1 MTQPAYLDTIQ
12 LLDPFIRRH
21 TNMTQEIVLHYKIS
35 DGTVITVDARVG
47 DSIMDTAIKND
58 IDDVVAECGGSLI
71 CATCHVYLDEQTAAL
86 FEEPDD
92 FELEMLEGVAAERRE
107 HSRLSCQLI
116 IKPELAG
123 HTIETPERQ

>member
-1 MTQPAYLDTIQ
+1 
-12 LLDPFIRRH
+12 
-21 TNMTQEIVLHYKIS
+21 MTQEIVLHYKTS
-35 DGTVITVDARVG
+35 DGTVLTVDARVG
-47 DSIMDTAIKND
+47 DSIMDAAIKND

-71 CATCHVYLDEQTAAL
+71 CATCHVYLDEKTFAL
-86 FEEPDD
+86 FDEPDD

>member
-1 MTQPAYLDTIQ
+1 MS
-12 LLDPFIRRH
+12 
-21 TNMTQEIVLHYKIS
+21 QEIALHYKTS
-35 DGTVITVDARVG
+35 NGTVHTVDAKVG
-47 DSIMDTAIKND
+47 DSVMDTAIQND

-71 CATCHVYLDEQTAAL
+71 CATCHVYLDEATAAL

-92 FELEMLEGVAAERRE
+92 MELEMLEGVAAERKA

>member
-1 MTQPAYLDTIQ
+1 
-12 LLDPFIRRH
+12 
-21 TNMTQEIVLHYKIS
+21 MTQEIVLHFKTS
-35 DGTVITVDARVG
+35 DGTVHSVDARVG

-71 CATCHVYLDEQTAAL
+71 CATCHVYLDEKTAAM

-92 FELEMLEGVAAERRE
+92 FELEMLEGVASERRE

-116 IKPELAG
+116 IKPELADQ
-123 HTIETPERQ
+123 TIETPERQ